1 MPRPK
6 PPALLLLALSL
17 LCAAGHAQATAGAA
31 ERLLFQLANQTRT
44 AAGLPPLAWDSAL
57 ALAARSHAQ
66 RMLRE
71 PGPLEHQYPAEPGLV
86 TRAARAG
93 AHFSSVSENLGRG
106 NGSAGQIHQLWLRT
120 PIHYRN
126 IVAPENTAVGI
137 AVVEANGWL
146 FAVADFAHRAP
157 VLSFTAIEDL
167 VAQQL
172 QREGLQTA
180 ASSLARSTCERRAT
194 TAPGARL
201 VVQWDGDA
209 THLPDALL
217 QQLRSAR
224 YTSAA
229 VGACPTAEANTG
241 FTAARV
247 AVLLF

>member
-1 MPRPK
+1 M
-6 PPALLLLALSL
+6 
-17 LCAAGHAQATAGAA
+17 
-31 ERLLFQLANQTRT
+31 
-44 AAGLPPLAWDSAL
+44 
-57 ALAARSHAQ
+57 
-66 RMLRE
+66 
-71 PGPLEHQYPAEPGLV
+71 
-86 TRAARAG
+86 
-93 AHFSSVSENLGRG
+93 
-106 NGSAGQIHQLWLRT
+106 
-120 PIHYRN
+120 
-126 IVAPENTAVGI
+126 VAPENTAVGI

-146 FAVADFAHRAP
+146 FAVADFSHRAP

-172 QREGLQTA
+172 QAKGLATAA
-180 ASSLARSTCERRAT
+180 ASSLARSACERRAT

-209 THLPDALL
+209 THLPDVLL

-229 VGACPTAEANTG
+229 VGACPTAEADTG